1 VQFEGEEY
9 TLSFVNDISD
19 KVQARDELK
28 SSQLFLESVI
38 ESIQD
43 GVSVLDADDTIVHTN
58 SVMRE
63 WYKESGVLVGQRC
76 YQAFRGSD
84 THCDPCPTKRAFASG
99 HTVSEI
105 VPGLP
110 GSGVEWLE
118 VLSYPLHDQDTGDIT
133 GVVEFVRDIS
143 ERIKIQKQLSQA
155 QKMEAIGTLAGG
167 IAHDFNNLLLGIQ
180 GRSSLMAVDLD
191 TSHPHLAHIREI
203 EEYIRSAANL
213 TKQLLG
219 VARGGKYEPKP
230 LDLSALVVRILSMF
244 GRTRKEISIHTKTPP
259 APVVVEVEKQQIEQ
273 VLLNIFI
280 NAWQAMPEGG
290 DLFLEI
296 TVNHLGEADIKSHAI
311 RPGRYARI
319 AITDTG
325 VGMDEAS
332 RQKVFDPFFTTKE
345 KGRGTGLGLASAY
358 GIIKNHGGFI
368 SVYSEVGHGSTFN
381 IHLPLSPKEARRQTP
396 AQERMLKGSE
406 TILLVDD
413 EDLVL
418 DVGQAM
424 LSKLGYRVIT
434 AKGGKQAIATFK
446 SRSAEID
453 LVILDLIMPDM
464 DGGTTFDRI
473 HELQPEMPV
482 ILSSGYAI
490 NGQATDI
497 LRRGCN
503 GFIQKPFGI
512 SALSQKLREILDG
525 NQ

>member
-1 VQFEGEEY
+1 
-9 TLSFVNDISD
+9 
-19 KVQARDELK
+19 
-28 SSQLFLESVI
+28 
-38 ESIQD
+38 
-43 GVSVLDADDTIVHTN
+43 
-58 SVMRE
+58 
-63 WYKESGVLVGQRC
+63 
-76 YQAFRGSD
+76 
-84 THCDPCPTKRAFASG
+84 
-99 HTVSEI
+99 
-105 VPGLP
+105 
-110 GSGVEWLE
+110 
-118 VLSYPLHDQDTGDIT
+118 
-133 GVVEFVRDIS
+133 
-143 ERIKIQKQLSQA
+143 
-155 QKMEAIGTLAGG
+155 
-167 IAHDFNNLLLGIQ
+167 
-180 GRSSLMAVDLD
+180 
-191 TSHPHLAHIREI
+191 
-203 EEYIRSAANL
+203 
-213 TKQLLG
+213 
-219 VARGGKYEPKP
+219 
-230 LDLSALVVRILSMF
+230 
-244 GRTRKEISIHTKTPP
+244 
-259 APVVVEVEKQQIEQ
+259 
-273 VLLNIFI
+273 
-280 NAWQAMPEGG
+280 MPEGG